1 MEQLTAKITNFG
13 CEHCGYYQDF
23 NSLDEPERH
32 ARICP
37 NVPAGVCPACHFGH
51 NDDRVVRTTQ
61 LSQVVD
67 LSQVSTVTIASD
79 EELESK
85 TEVEVDQSG
94 DVVMEQ
100 TGERETLV
108 LSMAS
113 QPWSSSRSLSPN
125 NARSPP
131 RNSRTSRPNA
141 SNRLTN
147 LNRWR

>member
-100 TGERETLV
+100 TCERETLGIV
-108 LSMAS
+108 DGKPAMVIEPIAEPK
-113 QPWSSSRSLSPN
+113 QRSLTTKELKDLK
-125 NARSPP
+125 AQRK
-131 RNSRTSRPNA
+131 
-141 SNRLTN
+141 
-147 LNRWR
+147 